1 MPLWDSATG
10 DVSDASVATRMQ
22 TVGLA
27 PKVSPTLTTPNIGA
41 ATGTSLVTTG
51 AQSAAS
57 LIVAGANG
65 QQLAVSVLEE
75 LTTIAAAA
83 TTSTTIQIPAGAIV
97 LAVSVRVTTVIPT
110 AASMTV
116 GDGTT
121 AAKFN
126 TGSNI
131 AVAAGTTDVG
141 TKAGP
146 TYYASATSIVFTPNA
161 TPSGATGR
169 VRTTIF
175 YLQVTPPT
183 A

>member
-1 MPLWDSATG
+1 MGQIWDTVVG
-10 DVSDASVATRMQ
+10 GVSDAVLWARMQ
-22 TVGLA
+22 TQMTA
-27 PKVSPTLTTPNIGA
+27 PNIGA
-41 ATGTSLVTTG
+41 ATGTSLALTG
-51 AQSAAS
+51 AAGAAS
-57 LIVAGANG
+57 LAANGANG
-65 QQLAVSVLEE
+65 QLLKIGVLEE

-141 TKAGP
+141 TKAGAV
-146 TYYASATSIVFTPNA
+146 YYASATSIVFTPNA

-175 YLQVTPPT
+175 YIQVTPPT